1 MASIFLRAI
10 MLLALPTVVNI
21 GSGYIM
27 GRLSGSEQ
35 ITKRLSDYAKDCAD
49 RKMLGLRWLGYNSK
63 EVGRH
68 WGALD
73 AETQEDERRA
83 LELDLAF
90 PFIYGGS
97 IAAALLL
104 AWAALGRPFNP
115 AWLVA
120 PIAITMIADWI
131 ENLVQ
136 LSQLRLFAAAGEAGL
151 HPGWIRVASA
161 ATMTKLLFFSV
172 SSLLLI
178 GLVISTV
185 VCGLVRRS

>member
-1 MASIFLRAI
+1 MANVFLRAVL
-10 MLLALPTVVNI
+10 LLALPTLVNI
-21 GSGYIM
+21 GGGYIM
-27 GRLSGSEQ
+27 GRLSGREQ
-35 ITKRLSDYAKDCAD
+35 IKKRLSEHAPDRAD
-49 RKMLGLRWLGYNSK
+49 RKMLGLRWSGYNSK

-73 AETQEDERRA
+73 AETQQDERLG

-90 PFIYGGS
+90 PFLYGGS

-104 AWAALGRPFNP
+104 AWAALGRPFSP

-120 PIAITMIADWI
+120 PIAITMIADWT

-136 LSQLRLFAAAGEAGL
+136 LSQLRLFAVSGEAGL
-151 HPGWIRVASA
+151 HPGWIQVASA
-161 ATMTKLLFFSV
+161 ATVTKLLFLSG

-185 VCGLVRRS
+185 VCGLARRS